1 MKKEIEIIGKEIEV
15 YKLKL
20 LLLMTIAGGSWVY
33 IFKLNDFVL
42 KSILAFVFFIVSY
55 GIFSNILKVTDLHTQ
70 LKGLKDD

>member
-55 GIFSNILKVTDLHTQ
+55 GIFSNILKVTDLHIQ